1 MDRCIFSPKFRA
13 TFWQEITILNEE
25 HTREAIARRLEEGPA
40 RSDLRDFVYGAIDG
54 AVRYQFK

>member
-1 MDRCIFSPKFRA
+1 MDRCIFLPKFRN
-13 TFWQEITILNEE
+13 EITILNEE